1 MRLTIKDYFKQFLRG
16 YISAGNTVSDESE
29 AEVKRLTDQFVDSL
43 CKDDD
48 CFDYAVLCDYIAYI
62 DDNLSED
69 YKGLYTLY
77 CHHERY
83 RTTLEDYLKRL
94 FK

>member
-16 YISAGNTVSDESE
+16 YISAGHTVWDDSE
-29 AEVKRLTDQFVDSL
+29 EEVKRLTDEFVDTL
-43 CKDDD
+43 CNDDD
-48 CFDYAVLCDYIAYI
+48 CFTYAIFSDYIAYI
-62 DDNLSED
+62 DENLNEE

-77 CHHERY
+77 CSHGRY
-83 RTTLEDYLKRL
+83 RDLLEDYLKHL